1 MTTWG
6 VHINPFLLHHISNK
20 AIQTIRTKVKIAIT
34 FGSLFSFLSVRH
46 GVPNILFQDPN
57 HGTYIRWYLRTGP
70 HVRSNYLLINL
81 FIVTGSRIRIR
92 ISKKVESEFKIALKA
107 LELIEISHESIF
119 SSLSENSFFSFM
131 RAQHIDNSCC
141 WSAIYEKKLCQISHV
156 LS

>member
-1 MTTWG
+1 MLLPSG
-6 VHINPFLLHHISNK
+6 VS
-20 AIQTIRTKVKIAIT
+20 
-34 FGSLFSFLSVRH
+34 SLFFLSVMGFLISSSRTLTM
-46 GVPNILFQDPN
+46 VLILD
-57 HGTYIRWYLRTGP
+57 GILEIGP

-92 ISKKVESEFKIALKA
+92 ISKKVESEFKIALNE